1 MEELRVRLAN
11 SLKRHFHAKRADG
24 LLSGRATRVLD
35 TACDE
40 AIDEPAAP
48 LRLWG
53 AVERDVTARWASR
66 GLALAAYWLRRAA
79 IAVAGDSRGRRRH
92 TLGGAAR
99 RAAAWPLSK
108 AARALLWALSRL
120 MLTAC
125 EAAVEMMQG
134 LACAPG
140 AVLAAAASTGGP
152 AATLVAA
159 EVDAQ
164 LAEVWLFLHDREAE
178 APERFQAIQT
188 YRATAAALRRQAA
201 FVTDLYES
209 GAVDADERDALAK
222 PLAAREAALER
233 TGPTWRAPSPA
244 DVLRDLPFARSSP
257 DIAPFLLA
265 RGALRVHRSGAVVA
279 VSAEPGGNREPPVPE
294 EAPPA
299 TTTTSTT
306 TTPAGGGFIV
316 VISGL
321 VRVTAHGRAGDRHD
335 VYMGCGGVVG
345 LYTALTGEAWGAWAA
360 VAEGSTLGRGPLVL
374 HVPQAAVDALRARS
388 SAGVSAFQQVEVD
401 MWRMAALFVVEL
413 EKPRLLA
420 YLASVLRKEHA
431 GGEEAEEDAS
441 GDEGG
446 AGGGGAA
453 AATTSS
459 TIDSEYRAFVRGLAA
474 AELVELPPGTA
485 LHLRSSAVLM
495 RGSVTVAASV
505 AGDPGAAAAA
515 AAPAPPP
522 SSSSARPPA
531 TKAWVAP
538 TGADLATFAYAA
550 PALLPW
556 LGLAGGGGA
565 RPGHARLV
573 AGEAGAALMVT
584 PWVGAAPVTHAS
596 CLDLASLGAAEVNR
610 LMGAKGRGAAA
621 PAPAAH
627 SPAHSHRIT
636 RAAPMDGVGAGAG
649 GLAHTVPRLVRTSL
663 GMGMSV
669 VKKKR
674 REKKE
679 AAQG

>member
-48 LRLWG
+48 LRLWE

-66 GLALAAYWLRRAA
+66 ALALAAYWLRRAA
-79 IAVAGDSRGRRRH
+79 ITVAGDSRGMRRRSL
-92 TLGGAAR
+92 TGAVR
-99 RAAAWPLSK
+99 RGAAWPLSK

-125 EAAVEMMQG
+125 EAAMEMMQG

-140 AVLAAAASTGGP
+140 AVLAAAAASGGS
-152 AATLVAA
+152 AATTVAA

-201 FVTDLYES
+201 FVSDLYES
-209 GAVDADERDALAK
+209 GAVDADERDALAR

-265 RGALRVHRSGAVVA
+265 RGALRVHRAGALVA
-279 VSAEPGGNREPPVPE
+279 ESDGGGADDGSVH
-294 EAPPA
+294 AS
-299 TTTTSTT
+299 TSTAH
-306 TTPAGGGFIV
+306 PSGGFIV

-345 LYTALTGEAWGAWAA
+345 RYTALTGESWGAWAA

-388 SAGVSAFQQVEVD
+388 AAGEPVFQQVEVD

-413 EKPRLLA
+413 EKARLLG
-420 YLASVLRKEHA
+420 YLGSVLGR
-431 GGEEAEEDAS
+431 GGEEGED
-441 GDEGG
+441 GG
-446 AGGGGAA
+446 ASTPRPSASS
-453 AATTSS
+453 SS
-459 TIDSEYRAFVRGLAA
+459 TIDAEYRVLVRGLAA

-485 LHLRSSAVLM
+485 FHLRSSAVLM
-495 RGSVTVAASV
+495 RGSVSV
-505 AGDPGAAAAA
+505 SACVVGGGVDGEGDGGR
-515 AAPAPPP
+515 PP
-522 SSSSARPPA
+522 S

-538 TGADLATFAYAA
+538 AGSDMATFVYAA

-556 LGLAGGGGA
+556 LGLEGGGGGKKGGA
-565 RPGHARLV
+565 LAPRPGHARLV

-584 PWVGAAPVTHAS
+584 PWAGAAPVTHAS
-596 CLDLASLGAAEVNR
+596 CLDLASLGAAEVSR
-610 LMGAKGRGAAA
+610 MGGSGGGGSARGGGGPAKKSLLGLGGRAEGAAA
-621 PAPAAH
+621 
-627 SPAHSHRIT
+627 SSRHRIT
-636 RAAPMDGVGAGAG
+636 RAAPMDGVGAASG

-663 GMGMSV
+663 THGLSV
-669 VKKKR
+669 VKKG
-674 REKKE
+674 KKKGGE
-679 AAQG
+679 GEG

>member
-1 MEELRVRLAN
+1 VKAALSRLASKRRPETGSAVEELRVRLAN

-48 LRLWG
+48 LRLWE

-66 GLALAAYWLRRAA
+66 ALALAAYWLRRAA
-79 IAVAGDSRGRRRH
+79 ISVAGDSRG
-92 TLGGAAR
+92 AAR
-99 RAAAWPLSK
+99 RKSLVSAIRRGAAWPLSK

-140 AVLAAAASTGGP
+140 AVLAAAAASGGQ
-152 AATLVAA
+152 AATTVAA
-159 EVDAQ
+159 EVDSQ

-201 FVTDLYES
+201 FVSDLYES
-209 GAVDADERDALAK
+209 GAVDADERDALAR
-222 PLAAREAALER
+222 PLAAREASLER

-265 RGALRVHRSGAVVA
+265 RGALRVHRAGALVA
-279 VSAEPGGNREPPVPE
+279 ESDAGEGSLSQ
-294 EAPPA
+294 AS
-299 TTTTSTT
+299 TSTSHPT
-306 TTPAGGGFIV
+306 GGFIV

-345 LYTALTGEAWGAWAA
+345 LYTALTGESWGAWAA

-388 SAGVSAFQQVEVD
+388 AAGEPAFQQVEVD

-413 EKPRLLA
+413 EKGRLLA
-420 YLASVLRKEHA
+420 YL
-431 GGEEAEEDAS
+431 
-441 GDEGG
+441 
-446 AGGGGAA
+446 
-453 AATTSS
+453 
-459 TIDSEYRAFVRGLAA
+459 
-474 AELVELPPGTA
+474 
-485 LHLRSSAVLM
+485 
-495 RGSVTVAASV
+495 GSVVGKK
-505 AGDPGAAAAA
+505 GD
-515 AAPAPPP
+515 
-522 SSSSARPPA
+522 
-531 TKAWVAP
+531 
-538 TGADLATFAYAA
+538 
-550 PALLPW
+550 
-556 LGLAGGGGA
+556 
-565 RPGHARLV
+565 
-573 AGEAGAALMVT
+573 GEG
-584 PWVGAAPVTHAS
+584 
-596 CLDLASLGAAEVNR
+596 
-610 LMGAKGRGAAA
+610 GRGATTAA
-621 PAPAAH
+621 
-627 SPAHSHRIT
+627 RT
-636 RAAPMDGVGAGAG
+636 RR
-649 GLAHTVPRLVRTSL
+649 HTPPQRPPGRPR
-663 GMGMSV
+663 
-669 VKKKR
+669 R
-674 REKKE
+674 R
-679 AAQG
+679 GRRGRRPG